1 MIRCAPA
8 SLKKT
13 LCSLGRQSAALALAL
28 VVAFIGA
35 GSAGAQESYE
45 GASGK
50 SVTLGAG
57 VLVKPKYEGS
67 NDYEVIAIPLII
79 PRFSGGGGNSR
90 FKKFRE
96 RVSFKGLDDI
106 RIRALQSNGFE
117 VGPVAGYRSGRDQD
131 DARRL
136 NGLGDIDGG
145 LVLGGYAG
153 YRIGPTIFDVS
164 ASTQVTGDDTGVQ
177 VRLGVETEQQ
187 VSSWMKLTAR
197 LGTTISGDDYMQDYF
212 GVTPAQAATSG
223 AGLPVF
229 SADAGIKD
237 VHVQLGSKIE
247 LAERWLLRFRG
258 RYARLVG
265 DAADSPVIES
275 EDQLSGSI
283 GLGYR
288 FNLGR

>member
-1 MIRCAPA
+1 MAVAMDTCAA
-8 SLKKT
+8 D
-13 LCSLGRQSAALALAL
+13 
-28 VVAFIGA
+28 
-35 GSAGAQESYE
+35 AQETYD

-50 SVTLGAG
+50 SITLGAG
-57 VLVKPKYEGS
+57 ALVKPKYEGS
-67 NDYEVIAIPLII
+67 KDYEVFAIPLII
-79 PRFSGGGGNSR
+79 PKFSGGTGEKSR

-96 RVSFKGLDDI
+96 RISFKGLDDI
-106 RIRALQSNGFE
+106 RVRAFKSNGFE

-153 YRIGPTIFDVS
+153 YRIGSTIFDVS

-177 VRLGVETEQQ
+177 VRLGAETEQQ
-187 VSSWMKLTAR
+187 VSERVRVTAR

-212 GVTPAQAATSG
+212 GVTAAQAATSG

-229 SADAGIKD
+229 GADAGIKD
-237 VHVQLGSKIE
+237 VHLQLGSKID
-247 LAERWLLRFRG
+247 LGDRWLLRLRG

-265 DAADSPVIES
+265 DAADSPVIET
-275 EDQLSGSI
+275 EDQLSGSV
-283 GLGYR
+283 GLGYK
-288 FNLGR
+288 FYMGR